1 MMVATKL
8 ENVGAQTWDGQ
19 RVKPRNISRTNFII
33 PACSLAVWGIKRF
46 SYSTAEKDPN

>member
-1 MMVATKL
+1 MVATKL

-33 PACSLAVWGIKRF
+33 PACSLPIWGIKRF